1 MPLANFIYA
10 FLPARLAP
18 AGFPLT
24 SPLDFPTL
32 PRMLRKLFVISLLS
46 CLLQLYPLSGPGH
59 AAAQVSGS
67 PQTEQLLVY
76 KNGNLQ
82 RGRIERQLGGY
93 LALTPSG
100 SRIVI
105 PLEQVDFVCGSL
117 AEALEVKRKRL
128 PPIDSNAKDR
138 PNARIELFQW
148 CLKHGLHA
156 EAEQELTQLQLSRLT
171 AQELYSLLR
180 QLHTAI
186 ERTMAKSAPKPAA
199 SLPDSSMPDNS
210 MAETAT
216 AKPEFMFSELPAN
229 DPDAAL
235 PPSSAIVEQPAVAP
249 LKGEVIKPVAYEE
262 ATPVAAAGTLPVY
275 ELEETIKQLPVEGVS
290 LFKRRVEPMLFKN
303 CSNAGCHVPDKTR
316 LPLQRLAR
324 GDGIPKRMSQQNLIQ
339 VLRFVGGGTE
349 ENAPLLLAAST
360 AHGGGVAPPLKKDTD
375 QYRLLA
381 IWVERMAPK
390 TEFAGILQTNSTL
403 FPSVEAPPQDLPP
416 VDAQPLPATRPTVPA
431 SLFPANE
438 PKASAAP
445 LPTIPSLDGST
456 EKFVPTDPFDPAIF
470 NRRTKARSAASPPAV
485 DSDR

>member
-1 MPLANFIYA
+1 
-10 FLPARLAP
+10 
-18 AGFPLT
+18 
-24 SPLDFPTL
+24 
-32 PRMLRKLFVISLLS
+32 MLRKLFVISLLF

-148 CLKHGLHA
+148 CLKHGLHT

-171 AQELYSLLR
+171 AQELYGLLR

-186 ERTMAKSAPKPAA
+186 ERTTAKSAPKPAG
-199 SLPDSSMPDNS
+199 SLPDNRVTHNSMPDNS
-210 MAETAT
+210 VAETAP
-216 AKPEFMFSELPAN
+216 AKPEFMFSELPTN
-229 DPDAAL
+229 NPDAAM
-235 PPSSAIVEQPAVAP
+235 PPPSAIVEQPTVVP

-303 CSNAGCHVPDKTR
+303 CSNAGCHDPDKTR

-390 TEFAGILQTNSTL
+390 TEFAGIPQTTSTL

-438 PKASAAP
+438 PKASTAP

-456 EKFVPTDPFDPAIF
+456 EKFVPADPFDPAIF
-470 NRRTKARSAASPPAV
+470 NRRSKARSAASPPAV

>member
-1 MPLANFIYA
+1 
-10 FLPARLAP
+10 
-18 AGFPLT
+18 
-24 SPLDFPTL
+24 
-32 PRMLRKLFVISLLS
+32 MLRKLFVISLLF
-46 CLLQLYPLSGPGH
+46 CLLQLYPWGGTNR
-59 AAAQVSGS
+59 AAAQVPGGS
-67 PQTEQLLVY
+67 QAEQLLVY

-105 PLEQVDFVCGSL
+105 PLDQVDFVCGSL
-117 AEALEVKRKRL
+117 AEAFEIKRKRL
-128 PPIDSNAKDR
+128 PPIDSDSKDR

-148 CLKHGLHA
+148 CLKHGLHT

-171 AQELYSLLR
+171 AQELYGLLR

-186 ERTMAKSAPKPAA
+186 ERTTAKSAPKPAA
-199 SLPDSSMPDNS
+199 SLPDNSMPDNS
-210 MAETAT
+210 IADASP
-216 AKPEFMFSELPAN
+216 AKPEFMFSDLPSN
-229 DPDAAL
+229 RPDAAAL

-303 CSNAGCHVPDKTR
+303 CSNAGCHDPDKTR

-324 GDGIPKRMSQQNLIQ
+324 GEGIPKRMSQQNLIQ

-349 ENAPLLLAAST
+349 SDAPLLLAAT
-360 AHGGGVAPPLKKDTD
+360 TPHGGAVAAPLKKDTD
-375 QYRLLA
+375 QYRLLS
-381 IWVERMAPK
+381 IWVERMATK
-390 TEFAGILQTNSTL
+390 TELAGIPQTTSTL

-416 VDAQPLPATRPTVPA
+416 VDAQPLPATRPTVPP

-438 PKASAAP
+438 LKASSAP
-445 LPTIPSLDGST
+445 LPTIPSLDGTT

-470 NRRTKARSAASPPAV
+470 NRRSKARPAAPPPTV
-485 DSDR
+485 DNER

>member
-1 MPLANFIYA
+1 MPLANFIYP
-10 FLPARLAP
+10 FLPARSA
-18 AGFPLT
+18 ATGIPLT
-24 SPLDFPTL
+24 PPPEFPTL
-32 PRMLRKLFVISLLS
+32 PRMLRKLFVISLLL
-46 CLLQLYPLSGPGH
+46 CLLQYYPLGGPNR
-59 AAAQVSGS
+59 AAAQVAGS
-67 PQTEQLLVY
+67 SQTEQLLVY

-117 AEALEVKRKRL
+117 TEAFEIKRKRL
-128 PPIDSNAKDR
+128 PPIDSNSKER

-148 CLKHGLHA
+148 CLKHGLHT
-156 EAEQELTQLQLSRLT
+156 EAEQELSQLQLSRLT

-186 ERTMAKSAPKPAA
+186 ERTAIKSTPKPAA
-199 SLPDSSMPDNS
+199 SLPEPNL
-210 MAETAT
+210 AA
-216 AKPEFMFSELPAN
+216 AAPGKPEFMFSDLPSNEPSSA
-229 DPDAAL
+229 PL
-235 PPSSAIVEQPAVAP
+235 PPSSAIAVQPAAAP

-262 ATPVAAAGTLPVY
+262 ASPVTAAGTLPVY

-303 CSNAGCHVPDKTR
+303 CSNAGCHDPDKTR

-324 GDGIPKRMSQQNLIQ
+324 GEGIPKRMSQQNLIQ

-349 ENAPLLLAAST
+349 SDAPLLLAATT
-360 AHGGGVAPPLKKDTD
+360 AHGGAVAAPLKKDTD

-381 IWVERMAPK
+381 IWVERMATK
-390 TEFAGILQTNSTL
+390 TEFAGIPQTTSTL

-416 VDAQPLPATRPTVPA
+416 VDAQPLQANRPSVPA
-431 SLFPANE
+431 SLFPASE
-438 PKASAAP
+438 TKASPAP
-445 LPTIPSLDGST
+445 LPMIPSLDGTT
-456 EKFVPTDPFDPAIF
+456 EKFVPADPFDPAIF
-470 NRRTKARSAASPPAV
+470 NRRSKARSTAPPPAV
-485 DSDR
+485 DNER

>member
-1 MPLANFIYA
+1 
-10 FLPARLAP
+10 
-18 AGFPLT
+18 
-24 SPLDFPTL
+24 
-32 PRMLRKLFVISLLS
+32 MLRQLFVISLFFCS
-46 CLLQLYPLSGPGH
+46 LQLFVLGWAGYV
-59 AAAQVSGS
+59 AAQVSGI

-117 AEALEVKRKRL
+117 SEALEIKRKRL
-128 PPIDSNAKDR
+128 PPIDSNSKER
-138 PNARIELFQW
+138 PTARIELFQW
-148 CLKHGLHA
+148 CLKHDLHS

-186 ERTMAKSAPKPAA
+186 ERTTAKASPKPMVN
-199 SLPDSSMPDNS
+199 SPDIRI
-210 MAETAT
+210 AEAPP
-216 AKPEFMFSELPAN
+216 AKPEYMFSDLPAN
-229 DPDAAL
+229 GPEPAPL
-235 PPSSAIVEQPAVAP
+235 PLPGAIAEQPMPPP

-262 ATPVAAAGTLPVY
+262 TLPNTAAGTLPAY
-275 ELEETIKQLPVEGVS
+275 ELEEKIKQLPVEGVS
-290 LFKRRVEPMLFKN
+290 LFRRRVEPMLFKN
-303 CSNAGCHVPDKTR
+303 CSNAGCHDPDKTR

-339 VLRFVGGGTE
+339 VLRFVGTGTE
-349 ENAPLLLAAST
+349 FDAPLLLAATS

-390 TEFAGILQTNSTL
+390 TEFAGIPQTTSTL

-416 VDAQPLPATRPTVPA
+416 SDAQPLPANPATAPA
-431 SLFPANE
+431 SLFPANGQ
-438 PKASAAP
+438 PKERSAE
-445 LPTIPSLDGST
+445 LPTIPSLDGES
-456 EKFVPTDPFDPAIF
+456 EKFVPADPFDPALF
-470 NRRTKARSAASPPAV
+470 NRRSKARATPPPPAE
-485 DSDR
+485 DGNR

>member
-1 MPLANFIYA
+1 
-10 FLPARLAP
+10 
-18 AGFPLT
+18 
-24 SPLDFPTL
+24 
-32 PRMLRKLFVISLLS
+32 MLRKLFVISLLF
-46 CLLQLYPLSGPGH
+46 CLLQLYPWCGTNR
-59 AAAQVSGS
+59 AAAQVSGG

-117 AEALEVKRKRL
+117 TEAFEIKRKRL
-128 PPIDSNAKDR
+128 PPIDSNSKER

-186 ERTMAKSAPKPAA
+186 ERTAIKSLPKPAA
-199 SLPDSSMPDNS
+199 TLPETEV
-210 MAETAT
+210 AEAAP
-216 AKPEFMFSELPAN
+216 AKPEFMFTDLPTN
-229 DPDAAL
+229 NPDTPS
-235 PPSSAIVEQPAVAP
+235 PPPSAIVEQPAAVP
-249 LKGEVIKPVAYEE
+249 LKGELIKPVAYEE
-262 ATPVAAAGTLPVY
+262 ASPVAAAGTLPVY

-303 CSNAGCHVPDKTR
+303 CSNAGCHDPDKTR

-324 GDGIPKRMSQQNLIQ
+324 GEGIPKRMSQQNLIQ

-349 ENAPLLLAAST
+349 SDAPLLLAAT
-360 AHGGGVAPPLKKDTD
+360 TPHGGAVAAPLKKDTD

-381 IWVERMAPK
+381 IWVDRMATK
-390 TEFAGILQTNSTL
+390 TEFAGIPQTTSTL

-416 VDAQPLPATRPTVPA
+416 IDAQPLPANRSAVPA
-431 SLFPANE
+431 SLFPASE
-438 PKASAAP
+438 RKAISAP

-470 NRRTKARSAASPPAV
+470 NRRSKARSAPPPAV
-485 DSDR
+485 GNDR

>member
-1 MPLANFIYA
+1 
-10 FLPARLAP
+10 
-18 AGFPLT
+18 
-24 SPLDFPTL
+24 
-32 PRMLRKLFVISLLS
+32 MLRKLFVISLLF
-46 CLLQLYPLSGPGH
+46 CLLQLYPWGGTNR
-59 AAAQVSGS
+59 AAAQVPGGS
-67 PQTEQLLVY
+67 QAEQLLVY

-105 PLEQVDFVCGSL
+105 PLDQVDFVCGSL
-117 AEALEVKRKRL
+117 AEAFEVKRKRL
-128 PPIDSNAKDR
+128 PPIDSDSKER

-148 CLKHGLHA
+148 CLKHGLHS
-156 EAEQELTQLQLSRLT
+156 EAEQELTQLQLTRLT

-186 ERTMAKSAPKPAA
+186 ERTATKSTPIPAA
-199 SLPDSSMPDNS
+199 SV
-210 MAETAT
+210 AETKIADASP
-216 AKPEFMFSELPAN
+216 AKPEFMFSDLPSN
-229 DPDAAL
+229 RPDAAAV
-235 PPSSAIVEQPAVAP
+235 PPSSAIAAQPAVAP
-249 LKGEVIKPVAYEE
+249 LKGELIKPVAYEE
-262 ATPVAAAGTLPVY
+262 ASPDTAAGTLPVY

-303 CSNAGCHVPDKTR
+303 CSNAGCHDPDKTR

-324 GDGIPKRMSQQNLIQ
+324 GEGIPKRMSQQNLIQ

-349 ENAPLLLAAST
+349 SDAPLLLAAT
-360 AHGGGVAPPLKKDTD
+360 TPHGGAVAAPLKKDTD
-375 QYRLLA
+375 QYRLLS
-381 IWVERMAPK
+381 IWVERMATK
-390 TEFAGILQTNSTL
+390 TEFAGIPQTTSTL

-416 VDAQPLPATRPTVPA
+416 VDAQPLPANRQAVPA

-438 PKASAAP
+438 PKASSAP

-470 NRRTKARSAASPPAV
+470 NRRSKARSAASPPAV
-485 DSDR
+485 VNDR